1 MNQKLLKEVWMFV
14 RFFALGLATYVLAS
28 LQMTVY
34 LKLLH
39 LSPALGYSLTQI
51 LLVVVNFTV
60 ARVWIF
66 KSKSTQVAN
75 EAMLFL
81 ATCIFFRFCD
91 WCLFMVLYQSLRFPY
106 LLAIFASLT
115 ALYPIKYL
123 TYKLGVFNERRGE
136 RPTTV

>member
-1 MNQKLLKEVWMFV
+1 MNQKLLKEIWMFA
-14 RFFALGLATYVLAS
+14 RFFVLGLATYLLAS

-34 LKLLH
+34 LKYLNFG
-39 LSPALGYSLTQI
+39 PALGYSLTQVV
-51 LLVVVNFTV
+51 LVIVNFTV

-66 KSKSTQVAN
+66 KSKSEHVAK
-75 EAMLFL
+75 EALLFL

-91 WCLFMVLYQSLRFPY
+91 WCLFMVLYQSLNLPY